1 MPTQV
6 SAKLSKKEFEEI
18 RKLVRSGLYINISD
32 FVREA
37 VRKSMAELKEVS
49 MDAPEIVEKRVY
61 DYLKSKGVSVWPDEA
76 ARELGYSV
84 LEVLNA
90 LERLKKKG
98 KPIRSKIFPRLIE
111 CADKT

>member
-18 RKLVRSGLYINISD
+18 HKLVGSGLYINTSD

-37 VRKSMAELKEVS
+37 VRKRLSELKEVS
-49 MDAPEIVEKRVY
+49 MDAPAVVEKRVY
-61 DYLKSKGVSVWPDEA
+61 DYFRSKAVAVWPDEA

-84 LEVLNA
+84 FEVLNA
-90 LERLKKKG
+90 LERLRKKG
-98 KPIRSKIFPRLIE
+98 RAWEAIE
-111 CADKT
+111 VVERG

>member
-18 RKLVRSGLYINISD
+18 RKLVRSGLYMNTSD

-37 VRKSMAELKEVS
+37 VRKSLSELKEVS
-49 MDAPEIVEKRVY
+49 MDAPAVVEKNVY
-61 DYLKSKGVSVWPDEA
+61 DYFKAKGTAIWPDDA
-76 ARELGYSV
+76 ALELGYSV
-84 LEVLNA
+84 LEVINA

-98 KPIRSKIFPRLIE
+98 KAQEVAMEVLGRG
-111 CADKT
+111 